1 MLAFAPLASVPI
13 GDDAVGG
20 TTIDVGFVSVSLASA
35 SPVVSTGVQV
45 TSPAANTDVS
55 PSVPAVFGGASVY
68 VGSTNTVL
76 DTVQPVLSIGDAV
89 AAPSANISV
98 SVNQPLVV
106 SGASVSVPDFD
117 TSISGQVPEYANAL
131 PVAATQLTPVEP
143 DVFTGVSVAPDTIQ
157 ITVEA
162 KTPSSIS
169 TGVLVDTPP
178 ENYEVAA
185 TAPVVSTGVLKR
197 VGSANI
203 GFSAVNPRAVSVS
216 ATVKIVQPRTYVVN
230 WRRPVI
236 LTASF
241 SERRIFFVN
250 LRQTL

>member
-20 TTIDVGFVSVSLASA
+20 ATIDVGFVSVSLDSV
-35 SPVVSTGVQV
+35 SPVISTGVQV

-55 PSVPAVFGGASVY
+55 PSVPVISGGASVS
-68 VGSTNTVL
+68 VGSVNTVL
-76 DTVQPVLSIGDAV
+76 DTVQPILSIGDAV

-98 SVNQPLVV
+98 SVNQPVVV
-106 SGASVSVPDFD
+106 SGVSVAVPDSD
-117 TSISGQVPEYANAL
+117 TSISGQAPEYVNAL
-131 PVAATQLTPVEP
+131 PVAAIQLTPVAP
-143 DVFTGVSVAPDTIQ
+143 DVFTGVSVAPDAIQ
-157 ITVEA
+157 ITTEA
-162 KTPSSIS
+162 EAPSSIS

-185 TAPVVSTGVLKR
+185 TAPVVSTGILKR

-203 GFSAVNPRAVSVS
+203 GFSAVNPRAVSVG
-216 ATVKIVQPRTYVVN
+216 ATVKIVQSRTYVVN

-236 LTASF
+236 LTGSF